1 MSLQTDRIR
10 DKADRALD
18 VLAEAGRWLLMVAFV
33 GGIGFILVRT
43 ISSAP

>member
-10 DKADRALD
+10 DKADRALEIM
-18 VLAEAGRWLLMVAFV
+18 AEAGRWLLMVFFI

-43 ISSAP
+43 ISP

>member
-1 MSLQTDRIR
+1 MSLQTDKFR

-18 VLAEAGRWLLMVAFV
+18 ILAEAGRWALMVAFI

-43 ISSAP
+43 ISTP

>member
-1 MSLQTDRIR
+1 MSLQIDKIR

-18 VLAEAGRWLLMVAFV
+18 ILAEAGRWLMMVAFI
-33 GGIGFILVRT
+33 GGIGFILVRA